1 MIEETRVQDFERSL
15 QGRLFRPQ
23 DAEYDNA
30 RKIWNAM
37 IDRRPALV
45 ARCACAADVR
55 QSVRFARENGL
66 LLAVRGGGHN
76 VAGNATC
83 EGGLVIDLSAM
94 KAISIDPAEKIADAQ
109 PGLTLGEFDQ
119 ATQALGLATTLG
131 AVSMTGIAGLTLGG
145 GFGWLAGKHGL
156 ACDNLLSV
164 ERVTSDGE
172 IRTANATEHP
182 DRF

>member
-1 MIEETRVQDFERSL
+1 MIEETIVQDLERSL

-23 DAEYDNA
+23 DLEYDDA

-45 ARCACAADVR
+45 ARCAGAADV
-55 QSVRFARENGL
+55 QQAVRFARENGL
-66 LLAVRGGGHN
+66 LVAVRGGGHN

-94 KAISIDPAEKIADAQ
+94 KAIGVDPTQRTADAQ

-119 ATQALGLATTLG
+119 ATQSHGLATTLG
-131 AVSMTGIAGLTLGG
+131 AVSMTGIA
-145 GFGWLAGKHGL
+145 
-156 ACDNLLSV
+156 
-164 ERVTSDGE
+164 
-172 IRTANATEHP
+172 
-182 DRF
+182 